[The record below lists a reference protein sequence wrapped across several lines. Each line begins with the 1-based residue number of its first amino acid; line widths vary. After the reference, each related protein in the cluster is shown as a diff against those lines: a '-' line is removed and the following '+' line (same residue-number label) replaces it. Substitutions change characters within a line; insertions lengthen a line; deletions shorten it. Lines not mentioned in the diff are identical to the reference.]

1 MNIDKI
7 NLNLLRH
14 VRKIFKNGRKD
25 LGNFELFMKTSEIL
39 KKLLEISGILT
50 KLVCFLAV
58 VSTGIHLN
66 LEELMN
72 KTTCRSIA
80 RPFSLGR

>member
-1 MNIDKI
+1 MIFVISRIVFSRNNVNIDKI

-39 KKLLEISGILT
+39 KKLLEI
-50 KLVCFLAV
+50 
-58 VSTGIHLN
+58 
-66 LEELMN
+66 
-72 KTTCRSIA
+72 
-80 RPFSLGR
+80 